1 MIKTYPA
8 DSNEQLS
15 EHFNAKEF
23 RCKCGKAHEFY
34 VSEELVQKLEALRS
48 ALSCSHIDISSGF
61 RCVSHDKAVGGSGTG
76 QHTKGNAADICC
88 YDQNGDIISS
98 KIVCCTAQDIGFKG
112 IANINQAHTYTHVDM
127 RAGTWRGDETRGM
140 SYCIPNASFYD
151 YFGITKGAESMKK
164 GIDVSEHQG
173 IIQWNKVNADF
184 VIIRAGY
191 GKVIS
196 QKDKQF
202 EANYTG
208 AKSRSIP
215 FGCYWYS
222 YATTPDE
229 ARQEA
234 SVFLDV
240 IQGKQFDYPVF
251 YDVEEQKQFN
261 LGKEKLSAIIRAFME
276 KLEAAG
282 YWVGLYMSA
291 SPLSSYVTEEIRKR
305 YAIWVANYGVSKPI
319 YTGDYGLWQYSSTGK
334 IDGISGNVDLDYS
347 YVDYP
352 EKIKAKGLNGYGKQP
367 DKPPET
373 VDEITVE
380 ITVNGKKYAGT
391 LKGV

>member
-23 RCKCGKAHEFY
+23 RCKCGKAHEFK

-98 KIVCCTAQDIGFKG
+98 KTVCCTAQDLNFHG
-112 IANINQAHTYTHVDM
+112 IANINRAYTYTHVDM
-127 RAGTWRGDETRGM
+127 RAGTWHGDETRGM

-151 YFGITKGAESMKK
+151 YFGLPKGEETMKN

-173 IIQWNKVNADF
+173 IIQWSKINVDF
-184 VIIRAGY
+184 VILRAGY

-208 AKSRSIP
+208 AKSRNIP
-215 FGCYWYS
+215 VGAYWYS

-240 IQGKQFDYPVF
+240 IKGKQFDYPVF

-276 KLEAAG
+276 KLEASG

-352 EKIKAKGLNGYGKQP
+352 EKIKSKGLNGYAKQP

-373 VDEITVE
+373 VDEVTVE